1 MDEADLTSRER
12 NPGSGPAVSL
22 TTAVSRPQPAAGCQ
36 ACGARGQSICAA
48 LSTGELPVMAA
59 IRSDVR
65 FAPNQ
70 TVFFEGDPADSLYNV
85 KQGVVKLF
93 KLLADGRTQITGF
106 LFPGDFLGLALLNK
120 YSYSCEAVTAS
131 ELCRFPRVEF
141 EALLDRFPAL
151 ERQLLNTAS
160 NELAAAQDQML
171 LLGRKTAQE
180 RLATFLVLM
189 RRRATSPTNPDTII
203 LPMSRQDIGDYLGLT
218 IETVSRTVTRLRKSG
233 AIDLPD
239 PHSFVVRDSEALAAL
254 SGLEE
259 L

>member
-1 MDEADLTSRER
+1 MYEVALTSREKNR
-12 NPGSGPAVSL
+12 DGDPIISL
-22 TTAVSRPQPAAGCQ
+22 TPAVSRPDKASGCQ
-36 ACGARGQSICAA
+36 ACGARQKSICAA
-48 LSTGELPVMAA
+48 LSSGDLPMMAA

-70 TVFFEGDPADSLYNV
+70 TVFFEGDPADSLFNV

-93 KLLADGRTQITGF
+93 KLLADGRAQITGF

-141 EALLDRFPAL
+141 ERLLERFPAL
-151 ERQLLNTAS
+151 EREVLSTAS

-180 RLATFLVLM
+180 RLATFLIMM
-189 RRRATSPTNPDTII
+189 RRRTAASAQADTIV

-233 AIDLPD
+233 TIELPD
-239 PHSFVVRDSEALAAL
+239 PHRFVIRDPEALAAL
-254 SGLEE
+254 SGLED